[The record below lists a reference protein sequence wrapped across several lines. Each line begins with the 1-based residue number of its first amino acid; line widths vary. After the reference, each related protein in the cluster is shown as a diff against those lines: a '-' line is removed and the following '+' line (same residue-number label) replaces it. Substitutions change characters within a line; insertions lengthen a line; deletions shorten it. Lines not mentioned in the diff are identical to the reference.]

1 MKQTAYDN
9 QYIPVAK
16 RSHDHCVIA
25 LGLPQGDRPM
35 SGRFYGPCKGI
46 VRRPCGLPAT
56 ITGVYDHFWAKNDTL
71 KSCVVLTIT
80 ARCPYGVRTMSLQCV
95 YGLRAY
101 DYFKICHYV
110 ELNKIVEAT
119 MSVNP
124 YDDRKVSLWRPHGYG
139 DLDIVRPS
147 FTRRKANVIEV

>member
-1 MKQTAYDN
+1 
-9 QYIPVAK
+9 
-16 RSHDHCVIA
+16 
-25 LGLPQGDRPM
+25 M

-56 ITGVYDHFWAKNDTL
+56 IARVYDHFWAKNDTL

-124 YDDRKVSLWRPHGYG
+124 YDDRKVSLWRECRTKAHWDKSPLGQKPTG
-139 DLDIVRPS
+139 QKP
-147 FTRRKANVIEV
+147 TRTKAHWDKSPLGQKPTYLHLTGICLN